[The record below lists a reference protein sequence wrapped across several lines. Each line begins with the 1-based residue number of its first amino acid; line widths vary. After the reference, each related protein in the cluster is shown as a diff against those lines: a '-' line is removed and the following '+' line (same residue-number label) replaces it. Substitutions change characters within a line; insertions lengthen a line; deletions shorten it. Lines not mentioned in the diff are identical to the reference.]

1 MTLSIP
7 QKNRLLRD
15 RSIYA
20 SESFVRRSADKFY
33 STFTNLLPLIIPHK
47 IPALERFPLLPQGLL
62 ALDAV
67 LVV

>member
-1 MTLSIP
+1 
-7 QKNRLLRD
+7 LRY

-33 STFTNLLPLIIPHK
+33 STFTNSMTLITPYK
-47 IPALERFPLLPQGLL
+47 IPALERFSLLPQGLL